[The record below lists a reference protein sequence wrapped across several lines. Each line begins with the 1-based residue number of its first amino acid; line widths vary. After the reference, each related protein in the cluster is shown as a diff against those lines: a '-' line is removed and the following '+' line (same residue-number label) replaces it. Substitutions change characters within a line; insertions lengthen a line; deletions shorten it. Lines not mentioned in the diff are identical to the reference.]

1 MNLKTLISLKFAF
14 YLIACITIV
23 ILTSKLSKSNITL
36 EKENKVLYEQK
47 DVYERILA
55 LKPDDITGKA
65 KLYNTIETSNS
76 NLQTTKINTNTNY
89 WLWIYT
95 IFIIIAITLFNW
107 FNLKI
112 EKLKSTTKD
121 KGQML

>member
-1 MNLKTLISLKFAF
+1 MNLKTLISLKFTF
-14 YLIACITIV
+14 YLIASVTIV
-23 ILTSKLSKSNITL
+23 ILASKLSNSNNTL

-47 DVYERILA
+47 DLYERILA

-76 NLQTTKINTNTNY
+76 KLQTTKINTNTNY

-95 IFIIIAITLFNW
+95 IFIIIVITLFNW

-112 EKLKSTTKD
+112 QKHKNSTND
-121 KGQML
+121 KGEML